1 MTLAVTILA
10 ISPTILY
17 LLGMSALFMVIV
29 LAIFLFIVYYLRQKR
44 RLAKTKTHLRGI
56 YSDLI
61 SEISL
66 CESPEEREAVIAQP
80 GVQAIFTTWLTKK
93 AGRKILIRELVRS
106 KDSLTGDAAQ
116 NLRWLY
122 EKLELDHD
130 SFQLLQSKQWHLK
143 AKGIQQLAEMQQ
155 AKYLLKIYRDT
166 NSKNPFVRTE
176 AQIAVV
182 KLTGF
187 KGLRFL
193 NIVSHPITEWQQLC
207 LIDQLKEQEIEP
219 DMIRVWLKSKNETV
233 VKLALRFVEV
243 FKCYDLHEEVIQCL
257 QHPSPAIHQQVFRA
271 VKEIADDSTFSCLAT
286 HFLRCDRAEQLAM
299 MDVLAVLADAESL
312 PFFHSLLESA
322 DETIRYKA
330 NHCIAK
336 LPATSAPNKNVAET
350 ATYLLPL
357 LQKEAV

>member
-1 MTLAVTILA
+1 MMLTATILVL
-10 ISPTILY
+10 SPTILY
-17 LLGMSALFMVIV
+17 LLGVSAVFMVIV
-29 LAIFLFIVYYLRQKR
+29 LAIFLFIVYYLQQKR
-44 RLAKTKTHLRGI
+44 NLAKTKIHLRGVF
-56 YSDLI
+56 SDLI

-66 CESPEEREAVIAQP
+66 CESLEEKEAVIAKP
-80 GVQAIFTTWLTKK
+80 DVQAIFAKWLTQKT
-93 AGRKILIRELVRS
+93 GRKILIRELVKS

-122 EKLELDHD
+122 EKLKLDHD
-130 SFQLLQSKQWHLK
+130 SYQLLKSKQWHLK

-155 AKYLLKIYRDT
+155 TKYLLKIYRDT

-207 LIDQLKEQEIEP
+207 LIDQLKEQDIEP
-219 DMIRVWLKSKNETV
+219 EMIRAWLTSKNETV

-243 FKCYDLHEEVIQCL
+243 FKCHDLHEEVIQCL
-257 QHPSPAIHQQVFRA
+257 QHPSATIHQQVFRT
-271 VKEIADDSTFSCLAT
+271 VKEIANDSTFSCLAV
-286 HFLRCDRAEQLAM
+286 HFLRCERAEQLAM
-299 MDVLAVLADAESL
+299 MDVLVALADAESRD
-312 PFFHSLLESA
+312 FFLSLLTSA
-322 DETIRYKA
+322 DETIRHKA
-330 NHCIAK
+330 SCCIST
-336 LPATSAPNKNVAET
+336 LPEISLQSKNVGEA
-350 ATYLLPL
+350 AAYLFPL